1 MKKKATLELVE
12 QSEKVRLR
20 RQNIFD
26 MKHNERF
33 RSQLEKVS
41 PAIRREM
48 EWSCAIVDKIDE
60 IIKRDGITQRDLAVR
75 IGCNE
80 TQIVR
85 WTRGFP
91 NFTLASLAKLSE
103 ALGEDLIRVGL

>member
-1 MKKKATLELVE
+1 M
-12 QSEKVRLR
+12 
-20 RQNIFD
+20 
-26 MKHNERF
+26 
-33 RSQLEKVS
+33 
-41 PAIRREM
+41 
-48 EWSCAIVDKIDE
+48 DKIDSILKKE
-60 IIKRDGITQRDLAVR
+60 GITQRDLAAR

-103 ALGEDLIRVGL
+103 ALGVDLISVG